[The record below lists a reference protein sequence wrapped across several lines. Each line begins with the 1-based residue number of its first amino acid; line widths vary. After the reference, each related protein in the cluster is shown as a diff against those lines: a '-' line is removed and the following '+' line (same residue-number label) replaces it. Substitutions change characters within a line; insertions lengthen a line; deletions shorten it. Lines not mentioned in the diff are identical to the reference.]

1 MIESNEINIK
11 ILNENFD
18 EDLIKQI
25 DLENVYKIFSY
36 LKRSGVYYV
45 EDLFYNSLD
54 LFLYPYEVFIKKFE
68 HLKEVLGN
76 EFVDK
81 LGNDTSLI
89 EIMYED
95 WFILVYHNVL
105 KRMIL
110 FYIEIS
116 KETMNNFDKI
126 FMNILK

>member
-36 LKRSGVYYV
+36 LKRSGVYYA

-68 HLKEVLGN
+68 HLKKVLGN

-95 WFILVYHNVL
+95 
-105 KRMIL
+105 
-110 FYIEIS
+110 
-116 KETMNNFDKI
+116 
-126 FMNILK
+126 

>member
-36 LKRSGVYYV
+36 LKRSGVYYA

-68 HLKEVLGN
+68 HLKKVLGN

-126 FMNILK
+126 FMGNNE